1 MLIFNCTKA
10 AADFFSVKRDGKKI
24 TCIEPSPHKT
34 IAESIASPVFPE
46 DVDPQ
51 ENGAFQWQ
59 WVVHCVTIQRK
70 KYWLVTDY
78 HSRYCIMF
86 PVGKKGDNV
95 EFLNSFES
103 GLKANF
109 RYWVDNA
116 KMGQDKATQYIEQ
129 YNAAIS
135 TCAFYQRGDRS
146 VQGNINT
153 TAWYLESVCLE
164 KGHLTEALDC
174 LLFSVRVSEIP
185 KPRPKEKEDFYT
197 YKAFYAYWL
206 KTFSPSL

>member
-1 MLIFNCTKA
+1 
-10 AADFFSVKRDGKKI
+10 
-24 TCIEPSPHKT
+24 
-34 IAESIASPVFPE
+34 
-46 DVDPQ
+46 
-51 ENGAFQWQ
+51 
-59 WVVHCVTIQRK
+59 
-70 KYWLVTDY
+70 
-78 HSRYCIMF
+78 MF
-86 PVGKKGDNV
+86 PVGKKGDNI

-109 RYWVDNA
+109 RYWVDNE

-129 YNAAIS
+129 YNAAII

-185 KPRPKEKEDFYT
+185 KSRPKEKEDFYT